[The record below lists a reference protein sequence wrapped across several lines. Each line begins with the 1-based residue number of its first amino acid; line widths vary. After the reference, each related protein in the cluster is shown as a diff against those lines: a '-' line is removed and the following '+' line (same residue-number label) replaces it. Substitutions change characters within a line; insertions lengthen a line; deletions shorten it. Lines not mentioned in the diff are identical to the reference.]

1 MNSFSASSSS
11 FDPSSSESFSYSLNE
26 YAVAIKNN
34 DIQLLKQMKSNNIPM
49 TLLNYE
55 FVNLIKSFN
64 SVDYYEMI
72 EYLLENYI
80 QLDEDIA
87 FDLIR
92 KVLYVLIT
100 PKNEQQKSQ
109 LEIYKKLVVYK
120 RVQDLLKLDFLL
132 VVLSLN
138 IPLVEFIV
146 NELKITDINGLF
158 YGIYILQLLL
168 VVIYIINNP
177 KIDFKLAF
185 EMFEYLLSIGKDLNK
200 REEKHIKKYIL
211 LIADPG
217 IQQAL
222 LLKLSNHQTS
232 KY

>member
-168 VVIYIINNP
+168 
-177 KIDFKLAF
+177 K
-185 EMFEYLLSIGKDLNK
+185 
-200 REEKHIKKYIL
+200 
-211 LIADPG
+211 
-217 IQQAL
+217 
-222 LLKLSNHQTS
+222 
-232 KY
+232 